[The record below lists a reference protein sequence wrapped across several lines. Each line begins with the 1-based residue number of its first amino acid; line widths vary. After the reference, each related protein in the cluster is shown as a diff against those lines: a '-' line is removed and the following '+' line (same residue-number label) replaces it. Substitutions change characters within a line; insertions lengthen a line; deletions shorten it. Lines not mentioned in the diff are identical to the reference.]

1 MNQKLKIAILFLV
14 LPFLAIAQQVSGTV
28 TGAANNLPILGATVI
43 VKGTSNGT
51 ATDFDGKY
59 TLNNVPDG
67 ATLVFNYLGYAS
79 QEIIYTGQADISP
92 VLAEDASQLDAIVL
106 IGYGTTTKENI
117 TAAQTT
123 VTSDEFNQ
131 GAIVSPGQ
139 QLAGKAAGVQVVAPS
154 GRPGDGP
161 RIRVRAGSTLSGST
175 DALYVVDGI
184 PLDQANANL
193 NTLNPNDIESYT
205 ILKDAS
211 ATAIY
216 GNRASNGVILIT
228 TKKGKLNSDWEVSY
242 EAQFAVNQNTDK
254 FDVLSAAQLTALA
267 TERGEDLSLLGNAST
282 DWQDEIFQTG
292 TRGIH
297 NLTISKG
304 FEKTAIRLGL
314 SQVNEEGTLRT
325 SDYRRSTLNL
335 SIIQRAL
342 DNDLKLTLTAQGALE
357 ELGNADEGAIGS
369 AVIFDPTRPVR
380 SSDPASSVN
389 GFFEF
394 LTSPGNPQVNA
405 PRNPVGLLESLNGET
420 DNTQIRMNL
429 NANYKLPFLE
439 GLTFDGNAGF
449 DYNEFDTFS
458 IRSSNSG
465 AGINDGGFISLS
477 DGLRRNVL
485 LNGRL
490 DYKTRLASI
499 DTDFEAT
506 VGSSYQDF
514 TRETFSRNTIDGSF
528 INADGD
534 PIPRRFFPSDNRLVS
549 FFGRLSFD
557 IKDLLVISGSIS
569 RDGSSRFSAE
579 NKFGTFGGA
588 SAALKLTNLDFVQN
602 SGFLSQLKLRGGYG
616 VTGQQGNLPDFAFI
630 QVFTP
635 GQPQASVQLG
645 NDFLNT
651 IRPQG
656 TQNTKWEETAQYN
669 VGIDLGFFDDRLTGS
684 VDAYYRETTDLLQFA
699 PLEVGGLQNFAII
712 NSGDTESRGIEI
724 GLNAKLIEQEN
735 FNWNVGANL
744 TFNEIEITNLAGP
757 NSNPVAVGGIAG
769 GVGNNIQ
776 EWAVGSDPTSF
787 HVFRQVYDESG
798 NPLDGVYIDVNGD
811 NVINEADR
819 VRYKKANP
827 DAFYGFTSNMNYK
840 NLSFS
845 FTLRGSAGLY
855 NYNNVDSNSATFAN
869 MFNNPGDYYANS
881 TTDVLDTQFSTA
893 QLFSDY
899 YVQKADF
906 LKLDNATIGYTIPG
920 DKVDVRASLTGTN
933 LFTITDYDG
942 LDPEVGGGIDNNLY
956 PRSRGIILGLGF
968 TF

>member
-1 MNQKLKIAILFLV
+1 MNQKLKIVMLFLV
-14 LPFLAIAQQVSGTV
+14 LPILAIAQQVSGTV
-28 TGAANNLPILGATVI
+28 TGTANNLPILGATVI
-43 VKGTSNGT
+43 VKGTNNGT

-59 TLNNVPDG
+59 TINSVPDG

-79 QEIIYTGQADISP
+79 QEILYTGQTNISP

-106 IGYGTTTKENI
+106 IGYGTTTKENV

-161 RIRVRAGSTLSGST
+161 RIRVRAGSTLDGSQ

-242 EAQFAVNQNTDK
+242 EAQFAVNQNTDR
-254 FDVLSAAQLTALA
+254 FDVLSAAQLTGLA
-267 TERGEDLSLLGNAST
+267 TQRGEDLSLLGTAST

-297 NLTISKG
+297 NLTLSKG
-304 FEKTAIRLGL
+304 FETTAIRMSL

-325 SDYRRSTLNL
+325 SDYRRSTFNL

-380 SSDPASSVN
+380 STDPANSVN

-394 LTSPGNPQVNA
+394 LQSPGNPQVNA
-405 PRNPVGLLESLNGET
+405 PRNPLGLLESLNGET

-439 GLTFDGNAGF
+439 GLSFDGNAGF

-458 IRSSNSG
+458 IRSANSG
-465 AGINDGGFISLS
+465 AGINDNGSISLS

-485 LNGRL
+485 LNGRF
-490 DYKTRLASI
+490 DYKNRLEAL
-499 DTDFEAT
+499 DTDYEAT
-506 VGSSYQDF
+506 IGGAYQDF
-514 TRETFSRNTIDGSF
+514 TRETFSQNTDNGVLLE
-528 INADGD
+528 
-534 PIPRRFFPSDNRLVS
+534 RRFFPSDNRLVS

-557 IKDLLVISGSIS
+557 IKDLLVISGSVS
-569 RDGSSRFSAE
+569 RDGSSRFSPE
-579 NKFGTFGGA
+579 ERFGTFGGV

-602 SGFLSQLKLRGGYG
+602 SGFLSQLKLRAGRGF
-616 VTGQQGNLPDFAFI
+616 TGQQSGLPDFDYI

-645 NDFLNT
+645 DEFINT
-651 IRPQG
+651 IRPEGSQDL
-656 TQNTKWEETAQYN
+656 KWEKTAEYTL
-669 VGIDLGFFDDRLTGS
+669 GIDLGFFNDRLTGS
-684 VDAYYRETTDLLQFA
+684 VDVYSRETSDLLQFA
-699 PLEVGGLQNFAII
+699 PLPAGGLENFAIQ
-712 NSGDTESRGIEI
+712 NVGSTESRGIEM
-724 GLNAKLIEQEN
+724 GLNAKLIKQEN
-735 FNWNVGANL
+735 FNWNIGANL
-744 TFNEIEITNLAGP
+744 TFQEIEITNLAGP

-776 EWAVGSDPTSF
+776 ERAIGSDPTAF
-787 HVFRQVYDESG
+787 HVYRQVYDQSG
-798 NPLDGVYIDVNGD
+798 NPLDGVYVDVNGD

-827 DAFYGFTSNMNYK
+827 DAYYGFTSNMNYK

-869 MFNNPGDYYANS
+869 IFNNPGDYYANS
-881 TTDVLDTQFSTA
+881 TTDLLDTQFSTA

-906 LKLDNATIGYTIPG
+906 LKLDNATIGYNIPG
-920 DKVDVRASLTGTN
+920 DKVDIRASITGTN

-942 LDPEVGGGIDNNLY
+942 LDPEIGGGIDNNLY
-956 PRSRGIILGLGF
+956 PRSRGIVLGLGF